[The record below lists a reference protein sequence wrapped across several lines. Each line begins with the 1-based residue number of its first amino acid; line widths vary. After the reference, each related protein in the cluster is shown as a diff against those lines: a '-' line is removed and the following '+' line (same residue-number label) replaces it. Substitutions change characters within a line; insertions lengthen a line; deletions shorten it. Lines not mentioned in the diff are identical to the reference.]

1 MTVDLIQPG
10 PWPHGEAA
18 GVCDYGASDRPAVRV
33 QRRDPGATAGTLL
46 HEYAYAVL
54 HNGALDKT
62 EQAAREVEAE
72 TVVYLAGRR
81 LGLDTTHSA
90 RYLAA
95 GDGDTEATVRERLER
110 IQRAT
115 REILAAVSD
124 ERMGKLA

>member
-1 MTVDLIQPG
+1 MAPRRGSGGLRLRR
-10 PWPHGEAA
+10 E
-18 GVCDYGASDRPAVRV
+18 RPASGARAAP
-33 QRRDPGATAGTLL
+33 RPGATAGTLL

>member
-62 EQAAREVEAE
+62 EQAARRD
-72 TVVYLAGRR
+72 TRPSRPQPRGGGRR
-81 LGLDTTHSA
+81 H
-90 RYLAA
+90 R
-95 GDGDTEATVRERLER
+95 GDGSGAP
-110 IQRAT
+110 
-115 REILAAVSD
+115 
-124 ERMGKLA
+124 